1 MRNQTGETDM
11 DKVTALTTDRRKDD
25 GANGTAT
32 MDLTRLRA
40 QVSMG
45 SDGERVIQWL
55 TEQIALHSD
64 ARPVVI
70 YLHHVTPSRR
80 LGDKLGTLQ
89 LKLLAPE
96 QLSAEAVPEMAHS
109 VWGKAEAYAT
119 GLGGGAQQFALRSY
133 YEDEPSESESATYFW
148 IRNAQA
154 RADRDIDSM
163 PASENGVLRL
173 VMGKLDRLEDS
184 FCDLM
189 EGSAVMMRVM
199 REQMGD
205 LHTQALSER
214 QERRAGEEEVRK
226 AKLAELD
233 RAAAREAAK
242 VDHEA
247 KRELIGTVK
256 TVGLA
261 VARKWGGLDVRDA
274 VSPGAQQLMT
284 VFQSLARDEGRF
296 MEILAR
302 LNDSERAG
310 FMEWW
315 QGQIELN
322 EKLQGKP
329 ATAAATATP
338 AAAAPAPQ
346 VAPQAPLD
354 EQLKVAEAQAA
365 AAAAQA
371 AQWAEIKAA
380 IAAELAKGQA
390 PAAASPAAASE
401 AEPAAPAAAPDAAPA
416 AVEPEPTKRAR
427 KPKAKEPKE

>member
-1 MRNQTGETDM
+1 M
-11 DKVTALTTDRRKDD
+11 DKTVALTTDRRKGD
-25 GANGTAT
+25 GANGTAVT
-32 MDLTRLRA
+32 DITRLRA

-55 TEQIALHSD
+55 TEQVALHSD
-64 ARPVVI
+64 ARPMII
-70 YLHHVTPSRR
+70 YLHHVTPSRKV
-80 LGDKLGTLQ
+80 GDKLGTLQ

-96 QLSAEAVPEMAHS
+96 QLGADAMPEMAHS
-109 VWGKAEAYAT
+109 VWSKAEAYAS

-148 IRNAQA
+148 IRNA
-154 RADRDIDSM
+154 RSTADREIDSM

-199 REQMGD
+199 REQMND
-205 LHTQALSER
+205 LHAQALAER

-233 RAAAREAAK
+233 RAAQREEAK
-242 VDHEA
+242 VNHEA

-261 VARKWGGLDVRDA
+261 VARKWGGVDVRDA
-274 VSPGAQQLMT
+274 VSPGAQQLMN
-284 VFQSLARDEGRF
+284 VFQSLSRDEGRF
-296 MEILAR
+296 MQILAT
-302 LNDSERAG
+302 LSESERAG

-315 QGQIELN
+315 QGQLELG
-322 EKLQGKP
+322 ERLAKGQAP
-329 ATAAATATP
+329 AAAQTAAAVANAP
-338 AAAAPAPQ
+338 APAAPAVPPP
-346 VAPQAPLD
+346 AAPLA

-371 AQWAEIKAA
+371 KQWAEIQAA
-380 IAAELAKGQA
+380 IAAELAKETTPAAAAPTAPTA
-390 PAAASPAAASE
+390 PAASE
-401 AEPAAPAAAPDAAPA
+401 PVPVPVAAAP
-416 AVEPEPTKRAR
+416 KRTAKR
-427 KPKAKEPKE
+427 KPPEETT

>member
-1 MRNQTGETDM
+1 M
-11 DKVTALTTDRRKDD
+11 DKTVALTTDRKRGD
-25 GANGTAT
+25 GANGAAVA
-32 MDLTRLRA
+32 DLTRLRA

-55 TEQIALHSD
+55 AEQTALHSD
-64 ARPVVI
+64 ARPLVI
-70 YLHHVTPSRR
+70 YLHHVTPSRK

-89 LKLLAPE
+89 LKLLDPA
-96 QLSAEAVPEMAHS
+96 QYAADALPEMAHS
-109 VWGKAEAYAT
+109 IWGKAEAYAA

-133 YEDEPSESESATYFW
+133 YEDDPSESESSTFFW
-148 IRNAQA
+148 IRNARQA
-154 RADRDIDSM
+154 ADREIDSM

-199 REQMGD
+199 REQMND
-205 LHTQALSER
+205 LHAQALAER

-233 RAAAREAAK
+233 RQAARESAK

-247 KRELIGTVK
+247 KRELVSTAK

-261 VARKWGGLDVRDA
+261 IARKWGGIDVRDA
-274 VSPGAQQLMT
+274 VAPGAQQLMN
-284 VFQSLARDEGRF
+284 VFQSLSRDEGRF
-296 MEILAR
+296 MQVLAS
-302 LNDSERAG
+302 LSDSERAG

-315 QGQIELN
+315 QQQIDLTERLAKGGPAVAPKCAPTAAPGQ
-322 EKLQGKP
+322 P
-329 ATAAATATP
+329 ATAAAPTAP
-338 AAAAPAPQ
+338 PE
-346 VAPQAPLD
+346 VPLA
-354 EQLKVAEAQAA
+354 EQLKVAEAQAQ

-380 IAAELAKGQA
+380 IAAELAKGAAPAPANASAAATPPPAAPVPEPA
-390 PAAASPAAASE
+390 PAAPPAAPDPA
-401 AEPAAPAAAPDAAPA
+401 PAAPAAPA
-416 AVEPEPTKRAR
+416 KR
-427 KPKAKEPKE
+427 KKKE